1 MQKTGTVFRGR
12 AKIIPPDTFFL
23 PYQKRWI
30 EDESRL
36 KLMEKGR
43 QIGLSLS
50 TAYRCVEKCAAAGN
64 RNDIWV
70 SSRDDLQAKLFIEDC
85 KRFADALSGAFR
97 LVGAEIRD
105 GKTNDASYVL
115 RFANG
120 REIHSLSSNADAQA
134 GKRGTRVLDEFAL
147 HPDPRKLYG
156 IAYPGITW
164 GGNLEIISTHRGSDN
179 FFNKLVQEARG
190 KNPKHISLHRV
201 TLQDA
206 LEQGFLYKLQ
216 KKLSDA
222 GVEGGILDMDE
233 ADYFDFVRK
242 GCADSETFQQEYMC
256 NPADDNAA
264 FLSYEM
270 ISKCQYR
277 ADEDW
282 RTNLSEK
289 SDLFL
294 GVDLARVHDLTVFW
308 LAERLGGVLYTRG
321 IQALRDTPFSEQE
334 AELENFL
341 RLPNLRRVAIDQ
353 SGLGRQFAERAIAR
367 YGSGRVEGVSFTQ
380 GVKEELAYP
389 LRSRFEDALLR
400 IPDDPEVRADIRAVK
415 KMSTRSGGIRFCA
428 PRSSDGHSDRFWAL
442 ALANYAARESL
453 CGTGKMDIVEAVARD
468 FVW

>member
-1 MQKTGTVFRGR
+1 MQKTGTVFRGK

-70 SSRDDLQAKLFIEDC
+70 SSRDDLQAKLFVEDC
-85 KRFADALSGAFR
+85 KRFADALSEAYR

-105 GKTNDASYVL
+105 GKTNDAAYVL

-120 REIHSLSSNADAQA
+120 SEIHSLSSNADAQA

-179 FFNKLVQEARG
+179 FFNRLVEEARG

-216 KKLSDA
+216 KKLSEA
-222 GVEGGILDMDE
+222 GAEGGILDMDE

-242 GCADSETFQQEYMC
+242 GCADNETFQQEYMC

-264 FLSYEM
+264 FLSYEV

-277 ADEDW
+277 AGEEW

-308 LAERLGGVLYTRG
+308 LAERLGGVLYTRD
-321 IQALRDTPFSEQE
+321 IQTLRDTPFSEQE
-334 AELENFL
+334 SVLHEYLSNPRVRRCCIDMSGSAGS
-341 RLPNLRRVAIDQ
+341 LPSGRRRATARPAWRGCSSPPPRRSNWRFRCGRRSKTTECAFPPTTTSSPTCAPSARSRAFRATCGLSPTATTGGTPTA
-353 SGLGRQFAERAIAR
+353 SGLSRWHTTPLHNTRR
-367 YGSGRVEGVSFTQ
+367 SF
-380 GVKEELAYP
+380 
-389 LRSRFEDALLR
+389 RR
-400 IPDDPEVRADIRAVK
+400 
-415 KMSTRSGGIRFCA
+415 
-428 PRSSDGHSDRFWAL
+428 
-442 ALANYAARESL
+442 
-453 CGTGKMDIVEAVARD
+453 
-468 FVW
+468 

>member
-1 MQKTGTVFRGR
+1 MDKKGTVFRGR

-105 GKTNDASYVL
+105 GKANDASYVL

-282 RTNLSEK
+282 RMNLSEK

-321 IQALRDTPFSEQE
+321 IQTLRDTPFSEQE
-334 AELENFL
+334 AVLHEYLSNP
-341 RLPNLRRVAIDQ
+341 RVRRCCIDM
-353 SGLGRQFAERAIAR
+353 SGLGRQFTERAQAR
-367 YGSGRVEGVSFTQ
+367 YGSARVEGVQFTA
-380 GVKEELAYP
+380 GAKEQLAFP
-389 LRSRFEDALLR
+389 LRAAFEDNGVR
-400 IPDDPEVRADIRAVK
+400 IPFDSDIVSDLRSVRKESGISGNVRLVADRDDR
-415 KMSTRSGGIRFCA
+415 
-428 PRSSDGHSDRFWAL
+428 GHADRFWAL
-442 ALANYAARESL
+442 ALAYYASTQRSAKFSPVVL
-453 CGTGKMDIVEAVARD
+453 SNFT
-468 FVW
+468 W